1 MKMAKLRTINVIQ
14 MAGGVLQTIE
24 SYTGDEEGVTQ
35 AEKLFG
41 NYIHS
46 DMIQRHETDD
56 PIIAETIETCI
67 ENGYYDGDDDYYNV
81 LLSWSDDSIDK

>member
-1 MKMAKLRTINVIQ
+1 MAKIRTINVIQ

-24 SYTGDEEGVTQ
+24 SYSGDEEGVAQ
-35 AEKLFG
+35 AEKQFG
-41 NYIHS
+41 NYIHA
-46 DMIQRHETDD
+46 DMIQRYETDD
-56 PIIAETIETCI
+56 PIIAETIEACI

>member
-1 MKMAKLRTINVIQ
+1 MAKLRTINVIQ

-24 SYTGDEEGVTQ
+24 SYSGDEEGVTQ
-35 AEKLFG
+35 AEKAFG
-41 NYIHS
+41 NYIHA
-46 DMIQRHETDD
+46 DMIQRYETDD
-56 PIIAETIETCI
+56 PIIDETIAICI